1 MKTLLTALLTILIA
15 FSVQAQNS
23 HTHGHPEHLET
34 LVEEYLN
41 MKNSLTSDDLESAQ
55 IHLQAF
61 SDEVKN
67 SDEMNDHE
75 EHSVQ
80 HDMHH
85 GAMATAV
92 KQAEN
97 ADDIQSFRLTFKEIS
112 EQLLTALENQGYEG
126 DLFNNTARC
135 MKVEAHGSATRKR
148 LRIPF
153 MDLKCTS
160 VGKQWRRL
168 NKCDRIYFDTQ

>member
-1 MKTLLTALLTILIA
+1 MKTLLTALLNILIA

-126 DLFNNTARC
+126 DLFKQYC
-135 MKVEAHGSATRKR
+135 PMYEGGSAWISDKEE
-148 LRIPF
+148 IENPF
-153 MDLKCTS
+153 YGSQMHKCGET
-160 VGKQWRRL
+160 VEK
-168 NKCDRIYFDTQ
+168 IE

>member
-1 MKTLLTALLTILIA
+1 MKTLLTALLTILIT
-15 FSVQAQNS
+15 FSVQAQHS
-23 HTHGHPEHLET
+23 QTHGHPEHLET

-55 IHLQAF
+55 THLQAF

-75 EHSVQ
+75 EHSGQ

-92 KQAEN
+92 QQAEN
-97 ADDIQSFRLTFKEIS
+97 ADDIQSFRLAFKEIS

-126 DLFNNTARC
+126 DLFKQYC
-135 MKVEAHGSATRKR
+135 PMYEGGSAWISDKEE
-148 LRIPF
+148 IENPF
-153 MDLKCTS
+153 YGSQMHKCGET
-160 VGKQWRRL
+160 VEKI
-168 NKCDRIYFDTQ
+168 N

>member
-1 MKTLLTALLTILIA
+1 MKTLLTALLNILIA

-75 EHSVQ
+75 EHSGQ

-126 DLFNNTARC
+126 DLFKQYC
-135 MKVEAHGSATRKR
+135 PMYEGGSAWISDKEE
-148 LRIPF
+148 IENPF
-153 MDLKCTS
+153 YGSQMHKCGET
-160 VGKQWRRL
+160 VEK
-168 NKCDRIYFDTQ
+168 IE

>member
-126 DLFNNTARC
+126 DLFKQYC
-135 MKVEAHGSATRKR
+135 PMYEGGSAWISDKEE
-148 LRIPF
+148 IENPF
-153 MDLKCTS
+153 YGSQMHKCGET
-160 VGKQWRRL
+160 VEK
-168 NKCDRIYFDTQ
+168 IE